1 MSDFRYLP
9 INIFPKLPINIFLL
23 ENNPYINFVYNEKEI
38 DKSELNLNLSPN
50 LTLSFNDLNI
60 FFHDNSLLEVF
71 KLKEKDKNAI
81 IINEYKTSKE
91 TKIDQNRLTNELTV
105 SSNNYTVLSKYKSLL
120 PNAGDFQPF
129 FDYVYDLTQ
138 TWRQKIFLKFS
149 TKSYALYSLAFYKSH
164 SNKNKT
170 IDLTLSDLPYI
181 KETTISDL
189 SDIKKPVKQEIV
201 KLNTV
206 YYALNG
212 VRFNTDNKF
221 ISTILTEDS
230 LLSMFE
236 LWNDED
242 PEDPL
247 TNLTIE
253 KIDPVLFVLKVSEPQ
268 PVPFVVPINTI
279 KNRKRNRSFGGGLK
293 LKKRLKSK
301 SPKKINRKKSL
312 KKKSKK
318 MKR

>member
-1 MSDFRYLP
+1 MSDFRY
-9 INIFPKLPINIFLL
+9 LPINIFLL
-23 ENNPYINFVYNEKEI
+23 ENNPYVNFVYNEKEI

-60 FFHDNSLLEVF
+60 FFHDNALLEVF
-71 KLKEKDKNAI
+71 KLKEKDKNDNSII
-81 IINEYKTSKE
+81 IINDYKTSKE
-91 TKIDQNRLTNELTV
+91 TKIEQNRLTNELTV

-138 TWRQKIFLKFS
+138 TRRQRLYSQTRRQNLYLKLNER
-149 TKSYALYSLAFYKSH
+149 KSYVLYSLAFYKSH
-164 SNKNKT
+164 SNKNET
-170 IDLTLSDLPYI
+170 IYL
-181 KETTISDL
+181 TISDL
-189 SDIKKPVKQEIV
+189 PSIKEPVKQEII

-230 LLSMFE
+230 LLTIFK

-242 PEDPL
+242 LPDPPEDPL
-247 TNLTIE
+247 TNLKIK

-268 PVPFVVPINTI
+268 PVPFVVPNNTLT
-279 KNRKRNRSFGGGLK
+279 NLKRTRSFGGGLK

-301 SPKKINRKKSL
+301 SL
-312 KKKSKK
+312 KK
-318 MKR
+318 